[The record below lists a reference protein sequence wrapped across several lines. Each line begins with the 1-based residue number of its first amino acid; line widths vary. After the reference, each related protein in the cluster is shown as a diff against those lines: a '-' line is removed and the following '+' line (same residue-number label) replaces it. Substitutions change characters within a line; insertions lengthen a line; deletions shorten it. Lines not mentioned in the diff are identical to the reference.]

1 MNNLIIFIIICIV
14 LVIYL
19 GYSTR
24 LEHLTPQNIEV
35 LKSMV
40 DIYNNGDKLIVASA
54 NISGVLSGPTIDSIN
69 NRLAATERN
78 VAGANSRFDARDAAA
93 RAAASRTTNVQLCC
107 PWQDQNCPR
116 AGPELTC
123 AEFHAC
129 RARTGQCPCG
139 GDPWYLKCGYEVD
152 SAGNVTKR

>member
-1 MNNLIIFIIICIV
+1 MNNLIIFVILCIV
-14 LVIYL
+14 IVIYL
-19 GYSTR
+19 VSINR
-24 LEHLTPQNIEV
+24 LEHLTPQSGDT
-35 LKSMV
+35 LKIMA

-69 NRLAATERN
+69 NRLATAERN

-93 RAAASRTTNVQLCC
+93 RAAASRVTNVQLCN

-116 AGPELTC
+116 SGSELTC

-129 RARTGQCPCG
+129 RARTGQVPCG
-139 GDPWYLKCGYEVD
+139 GDPWFLKCGW
-152 SAGNVTKR
+152 A